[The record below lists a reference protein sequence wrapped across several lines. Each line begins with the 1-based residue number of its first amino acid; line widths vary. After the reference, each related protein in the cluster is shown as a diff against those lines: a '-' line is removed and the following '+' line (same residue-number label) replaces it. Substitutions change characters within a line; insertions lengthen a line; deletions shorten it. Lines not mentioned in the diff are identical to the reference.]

1 MAREPEL
8 SIKVKVDPQIKPTEL
23 KTSIERKVKQSGEKP
38 QIDIDPNV
46 DGIKKKVEDKLKNIK
61 ATASITPVVDTEK
74 LKTDIQQQINGIGDI
89 PKVTVG
95 VNVDDFSSELTKQ
108 LKDQLKEVNQQLS
121 YYLKNLTSN
130 TDRLGSFVNDI
141 FPTKE
146 FKATAKQ
153 VANEVSDEFVGGLSG
168 TFNINDLLNYKIS
181 DTTKKRNL
189 SQVENLV
196 NEIKDIWAGLYA
208 DNWLDDDKIN
218 INAFNDQFTQLGSKA
233 KELKSIL
240 DSVYSAFDSDKF
252 KDKLDVFN
260 AQGFDLNKKLKEFM
274 SIDDFLDEIIDKSKD
289 AFKTTDQAMDF
300 SKLING
306 LTGDNKISFNSV
318 LDNVSGE
325 LLLSL
330 GVAAVAFIATKIV
343 DYLMNLKTHSEELV
357 ATMNDSHDAA
367 EQATKDVEEIQSK
380 IDELNKSLKDAG
392 VKKIEDIVDPAERE
406 RLQAVNDMLQAQLE
420 LKKQLEKDANDKANA
435 DTSAVVNDKTED
447 SIVKTRTVNV
457 SYAEGGANAGTH
469 QVAEKVSKT
478 ESLEEHAAA
487 LNDLIDKRRELATAG
502 KEDTQEYKD
511 NEAAITSETEKVEE
525 LSSAVSENM
534 NSYETDANSF
544 AQYKDEYVAGTNA
557 MTEATKA
564 LANAQDNTGIDTTNL
579 DIFSEKIK
587 QIKNDIDNGDSQQ
600 SDWKTFNGL
609 DAFDGMSGEAIIN
622 IDKDSSHQTETE
634 TAALEKLHKTAD
646 ENKISFE
653 SLIGVFES
661 FGLVQISNS
670 AAADDYADKL
680 EKTMGVI
687 DNIQSAYKACS
698 SAVEEYNQYGY
709 MSVDSLQALLQMDDQ
724 YLNALEF
731 VNGKLQ
737 VNQSAYADLLATQY
751 AEAQM
756 EAISQAISELNAI
769 AKGDAAEKAETFT
782 EATEDEKN
790 KLTAL
795 CPALKDA
802 TVGTGE
808 LAAALAAAQGAANGE
823 DADAVQ
829 AKIDG
834 VMNALNTRLTLIGNN
849 MSAAMNGAA
858 GLRNQLDGFSNSSK
872 KAADSSN
879 KAADSSKTLLD
890 AWSTLSSAM
899 EEYNKWGSISLNT
912 MKSLMGLDSKYTS
925 CLKKQGNE
933 LVVDA
938 TACRDLIQAELK
950 QAAATNDGTSKIGQY
965 NQVLE
970 YLDTHAKNGTIS
982 LNQLKDA
989 IEGVNTALDEATGK
1003 TDEFQSGME
1012 ILHDLSKIDNA
1023 NGEQIADYDTLKKVT
1038 ELVTKHPEL
1047 DGIFLDE
1054 NGNLNVDDD
1063 KIKKAAEILVG
1074 KIINAANDSGQ
1085 TGLAKLWSNRL
1096 EQLNKG
1102 GISMTDFWNGFGTD
1116 IEDANT
1122 KIDKF
1127 QSTFSAFRSALE
1139 EIQETGSLKNQD
1151 TLQELGQIDQSFLDQ
1166 FIQDDGTYKI
1176 NATGLRDMYVKQLEP
1191 LMKEF
1196 DGTVYGDYLKKM
1208 YDAVRAPTEEEYDV
1222 LVKAT
1227 LEYKVVKEK
1236 YDRAV
1241 GRIDS
1246 SDASDE
1252 DKEAAKKAAL
1262 DELTAVYNQK
1272 YQDVQET
1279 DAQVMAKLIAHWEDA
1294 KNAVESFKSALSD
1307 AKDILSS
1314 FLSLLS
1320 SANDKSNNDLKIW
1333 GDAMGKVIDKRIEAL
1348 NKQKE
1353 ALEENNEAT
1362 ERAIELSKAQDAL
1375 ARAQQQRT
1383 TRVYTEN
1390 GYEWQANAED
1400 VRTAREDLADKQ
1412 REWNNKDAEK
1422 AIDDQIK
1429 KYNEFKDK
1437 LSEVMDDIGKSWKDY
1452 QKELEYTAQI
1462 QKMSLS
1468 QMEGS
1473 LDGYHNKII
1482 ASLNTGSAIT
1492 GIQNLITNLESLINT
1507 LTKLNN
1513 LYSMFKTGEY
1523 KDLGTKG
1530 LWNTIKGFLN
1540 NGGEKAASSGTSYVN
1555 AAKQAVNAVKT
1566 TLVDTATE
1574 TGTALKNI
1582 LTTAN
1587 NNITKQVVSSGNG
1600 IINAFTNIWNTIK
1613 GGAQSLFGGSG
1624 EGGGIVSTVV
1634 NGFKAVGNAVS
1645 KSKIGSTILGGIGKV
1660 GTTLLSGGGKL
1671 LAGAGKLIGTAGSA
1685 LAAAGPAAIPILAA
1699 GGLGIYGGTK
1709 AMKNQKKIWSN
1720 KEDGFGK
1727 KAIKSVAS
1735 FFWDIS
1741 PIGGIVNLCKD
1752 IFGKSKETAENTKDT
1767 ANSSSETAEN
1777 TQKSATNLTIN
1788 ATQIVSKEENK
1799 ATDET
1804 DKKNDATAN
1813 EDKTVKTAATTL
1825 TGAGLGAAAGM
1836 AVGGPVGALIGTLL
1850 GGFAGFF
1857 LGGHAN
1863 GLKSSKTN
1871 HFANVDERGSELI
1884 VRKPAS
1890 GRYTYLETGDGVVPA
1905 DITSRL
1911 FEMGGNPDKWFSDQL
1926 AKHSSASMVQ
1936 SRDAGGISLSIG
1948 DVNVNNPVGDSD
1960 ALARELVNRLPNK
1973 VVQELNRR

>member
-1 MAREPEL
+1 MTINK
-8 SIKVKVDPQIKPTEL
+8 SI
-23 KTSIERKVKQSGEKP
+23 G
-38 QIDIDPNV
+38 
-46 DGIKKKVEDKLKNIK
+46 
-61 ATASITPVVDTEK
+61 
-74 LKTDIQQQINGIGDI
+74 
-89 PKVTVG
+89 
-95 VNVDDFSSELTKQ
+95 ELTTLDGSLDKTLKASEQ
-108 LKDQLKEVNQQLS
+108 LKDLPQILQKYMLLGNYQIGNAKKFDSHSIFNDIGSIDGFIAQFVNLDEAQQKAFLSLSSFDEGLEDYIENTKNAVQTGEKFNSQLFEQIASQKDGITNGVLNEFMKAGGLKDAKGVLALPNTQDAIALMEDYANHCSDASKTQQLFNAGILEQENGVYKLSQAFLKEISVKQAS
-121 YYLKNLTSN
+121 TVATVALTAAQ
-130 TDRLGSFVNDI
+130 
-141 FPTKE
+141 
-146 FKATAKQ
+146 KAWNVVAQYGKQ
-153 VANEVSDEFVGGLSG
+153 
-168 TFNINDLLNYKIS
+168 
-181 DTTKKRNL
+181 
-189 SQVENLV
+189 
-196 NEIKDIWAGLYA
+196 
-208 DNWLDDDKIN
+208 
-218 INAFNDQFTQLGSKA
+218 
-233 KELKSIL
+233 
-240 DSVYSAFDSDKF
+240 
-252 KDKLDVFN
+252 
-260 AQGFDLNKKLKEFM
+260 
-274 SIDDFLDEIIDKSKD
+274 
-289 AFKTTDQAMDF
+289 
-300 SKLING
+300 
-306 LTGDNKISFNSV
+306 
-318 LDNVSGE
+318 

-343 DYLMNLKTHSEELV
+343 DYLMNLKKHSEELV

-380 IDELNKSLKDAG
+380 IDELNDSLEAAG

-447 SIVKTRTVNV
+447 SIVKSRTVNV

-478 ESLEEHAAA
+478 ESLHEYAAA
-487 LNDLIDKRRELATAG
+487 LEDTTQKRRDLQVELDQIEASSG
-502 KEDTQEYKD
+502 KDSEEYANKKKELD
-511 NEAAITSETEKVEE
+511 ALNETFESQKTKVEE
-525 LSSAVSENM
+525 LSTAVSEQMGN
-534 NSYETDANSF
+534 YKTDADSF

-609 DAFDGMSGEAIIN
+609 DAFSGMSGEAIIN

-724 YLNALEF
+724 YLNTLEL

-769 AKGDAAEKAETFT
+769 ARGDAAEKAETFT

-802 TVGTGE
+802 TVGTGK

-950 QAAATNDGTSKIGQY
+950 QAAATDDGTGKVTQY

-1063 KIKKAAEILVG
+1063 KIKKAAEVLIG
-1074 KIINAANDSGQ
+1074 KVIKAANDSGQ

-1102 GISMTDFWNGFGTD
+1102 DISMTDFWNGFGTD

-1139 EIQETGSLKNQD
+1139 EIQETGSLKSQD

-1227 LEYKVVKEK
+1227 LEYKVAKEK

-1307 AKDILSS
+1307 AKDVLSS
-1314 FLSLLS
+1314 LLSLLS

-1333 GDAMGKVIDKRIEAL
+1333 GDAMNKVIDKRIEAL

-1473 LDGYHNKII
+1473 LGSYHDKII

-1513 LYSMFKTGEY
+1513 LYSMLKTGEY
-1523 KDLGTKG
+1523 KDLGIKG
-1530 LWNTIKGFLN
+1530 LWDTIKGFFGKGKSEN
-1540 NGGEKAASSGTSYVN
+1540 VN
-1555 AAKQAVNAVKT
+1555 KSFKDTFDAAKKAFNAGKKQLT
-1566 TLVDTATE
+1566 DTAT
-1574 TGTALKNI
+1574 TGTNDVINAMINQIK
-1582 LTTAN
+1582 T
-1587 NNITKQVVSSGNG
+1587 SGNG
-1600 IINAFTNIWNTIK
+1600 LVETFGGIWEKIK
-1613 GGAQSLFGGSG
+1613 AGAQSLFNGSG

-1634 NGFKAVGNAVS
+1634 NGFKAIGNAVS

-1660 GTTLLSGGGKL
+1660 GTTLVRGGSKL
-1671 LAGAGKLIGTAGSA
+1671 LAGASGLIEGAGTA
-1685 LAAAGPAAIPILAA
+1685 LAAAGPYAIPIAGAA
-1699 GGLGIYGGTK
+1699 ALGIYGGTK

-1836 AVGGPVGALIGTLL
+1836 AIGGPVGALIGTLL

>member
-1 MAREPEL
+1 MVEVNKSLDGTLAKAISASEKLKGLPKFLQSYMLAGDFKIGKSKKIDMSNTMPGFHDVESYAAQLAGLDKTRQEAVFKMTDFGDNEK
-8 SIKVKVDPQIKPTEL
+8 IKNKVQAYLQLAASGEKVSGALVDAEL
-23 KTSIERKVKQSGEKP
+23 KTHGFNDALRE
-38 QIDIDPNV
+38 QILTET
-46 DGIKKKVEDKLKNIK
+46 GLM
-61 ATASITPVVDTEK
+61 DTENNYLMVSAKVANANGEDIETVLAKRLAYKDCEIAVQGTELTEKK
-74 LKTDIQQQINGIGDI
+74 LARTILTTVFSQQAQTATTWVQKFALDALTITLSIAKQAAISFGIGL
-89 PKVTVG
+89 
-95 VNVDDFSSELTKQ
+95 LT
-108 LKDQLKEVNQQLS
+108 
-121 YYLKNLTSN
+121 
-130 TDRLGSFVNDI
+130 
-141 FPTKE
+141 
-146 FKATAKQ
+146 
-153 VANEVSDEFVGGLSG
+153 
-168 TFNINDLLNYKIS
+168 
-181 DTTKKRNL
+181 
-189 SQVENLV
+189 
-196 NEIKDIWAGLYA
+196 WAA
-208 DNWLDDDKIN
+208 
-218 INAFNDQFTQLGSKA
+218 SKA
-233 KELKSIL
+233 
-240 DSVYSAFDSDKF
+240 
-252 KDKLDVFN
+252 
-260 AQGFDLNKKLKEFM
+260 
-274 SIDDFLDEIIDKSKD
+274 
-289 AFKTTDQAMDF
+289 
-300 SKLING
+300 
-306 LTGDNKISFNSV
+306 
-318 LDNVSGE
+318 
-325 LLLSL
+325 
-330 GVAAVAFIATKIV
+330 V
-343 DYLMNLKTHSEELV
+343 DYLKNLKTHSEALV
-357 ATMNDSHDAA
+357 AAMNDSHDAA
-367 EQATKDVEEIQSK
+367 QQATKDVEEIQSK

-392 VKKIEDIVDPAERE
+392 VDKIEDIVDPAERE
-406 RLQAVNDMLQAQLE
+406 RLQAINDMLQAQLE

-435 DTSAVVNDKTED
+435 DTSAVVNDKTEK
-447 SIVKTRTVNV
+447 SIVKKKTVYLDVNGEPTDDSAKAV
-457 SYAEGGANAGTH
+457 TTFDNIGEDIT
-469 QVAEKVSKT
+469 KT
-478 ESLEEHAAA
+478 ESLEEHTAA
-487 LNDLIDKRRELATAG
+487 LNELIDKRRELATAG

-511 NEAAITSETEKVEE
+511 NEAAITSETEKVKT
-525 LSSAVSENM
+525 LSTAVSEQM
-534 NSYETDANSF
+534 DGYETDAEGFSK
-544 AQYKDEYVAGTNA
+544 YKDEYVAGTNA
-557 MTEATKA
+557 MTAATKA

-579 DIFSEKIK
+579 DIFSEKVK

-609 DAFDGMSGEAIIN
+609 DTFSGMSGEAIIN

-687 DNIQSAYKACS
+687 DSIQSAYKACS

-724 YLNALEF
+724 YLNTLEL

-950 QAAATNDGTSKIGQY
+950 QAAATDDGTGKVTQY

-1063 KIKKAAEILVG
+1063 KIKKAAEVLIG
-1074 KIINAANDSGQ
+1074 KVIKAANDSGQ

-1102 GISMTDFWNGFGTD
+1102 DISMTDFWNGFGTD

-1139 EIQETGSLKNQD
+1139 EIQETGSLKSQD

-1227 LEYKVVKEK
+1227 LEYKVAKEK

-1307 AKDILSS
+1307 AKDVLSS
-1314 FLSLLS
+1314 LLSLLS

-1333 GDAMGKVIDKRIEAL
+1333 GDAMNKVIDKRIEAL

-1473 LDGYHNKII
+1473 LGSYHDKII

-1507 LTKLNN
+1507 LTKVNN
-1513 LYSMFKTGEY
+1513 LYSMLKTGKY

-1530 LWNTIKGFLN
+1530 LWNTIKGFFN
-1540 NGGEKAASSGTSYVN
+1540 KGKSENVNKSFKDTFN
-1555 AAKQAVNAVKT
+1555 AAKKAFNAGKKQLT
-1566 TLVDTATE
+1566 DTAT
-1574 TGTALKNI
+1574 TGATDVINAMINQIK
-1582 LTTAN
+1582 T
-1587 NNITKQVVSSGNG
+1587 SGNG
-1600 IINAFTNIWNTIK
+1600 LIETFGGIWDKIK
-1613 GGAQSLFGGSG
+1613 VGAQSLFRGSG
-1624 EGGGIVSTVV
+1624 SGGGIISTFV
-1634 NGFKAVGNAVS
+1634 NGFKAIGNAVS

-1685 LAAAGPAAIPILAA
+1685 LTAAGPYAIPIAA
-1699 GGLGIYGGTK
+1699 AAGLGIYG
-1709 AMKNQKKIWSN
+1709 AAKNFKHQKEIWSN

-1727 KAIKSVAS
+1727 KAIKSVAT

-1741 PIGGIVNLCKD
+1741 PIGAIVNLCKD
-1752 IFGKSKETAENTKDT
+1752 ISGKSKKTAENTKDT
-1767 ANSSSETAEN
+1767 ADSSSETAEN
-1777 TQKSATNLTIN
+1777 TKHSATNLTIN

-1836 AVGGPVGALIGTLL
+1836 AIGGPAGALIGTLL

>member
-1 MAREPEL
+1 MGSLTSLDGTFEKTLTSATDISGLPAIIQKYMAAGVSGNKLTFTKLFDEN
-8 SIKVKVDPQIKPTEL
+8 
-23 KTSIERKVKQSGEKP
+23 SIE
-38 QIDIDPNV
+38 
-46 DGIKKKVEDKLKNIK
+46 
-61 ATASITPVVDTEK
+61 
-74 LKTDIQQQINGIGDI
+74 KT
-89 PKVTVG
+89 
-95 VNVDDFSSELTKQ
+95 
-108 LKDQLKEVNQQLS
+108 
-121 YYLKNLTSN
+121 
-130 TDRLGSFVNDI
+130 
-141 FPTKE
+141 
-146 FKATAKQ
+146 
-153 VANEVSDEFVGGLSG
+153 GGL
-168 TFNINDLLNYKIS
+168 
-181 DTTKKRNL
+181 
-189 SQVENLV
+189 ENV
-196 NEIKDIWAGLYA
+196 VA
-208 DNWLDDDKIN
+208 
-218 INAFNDQFTQLGSKA
+218 QL
-233 KELKSIL
+233 SIL
-240 DSVYSAFDSDKF
+240 DEKQQQAFINLSDFNGELKKTIQNLLLATKQGEKF
-252 KDKLDVFN
+252 NSKLFEQEASKNDKLSKGVLNEVMQTTGMKDADGNYLLTNTKDVCNLLEQYANDANNAQKAQELFN
-260 AQGFDLNKKLKEFM
+260 AGLLEQSDNGYKVSASLL
-274 SIDDFLDEIIDKSKD
+274 
-289 AFKTTDQAMDF
+289 
-300 SKLING
+300 KLIG
-306 LTGDNKISFNSV
+306 AKKSDIVTTGIATAGQIAWNYAMQIGKQ
-318 LDNVSGE
+318 
-325 LLLSL
+325 LLLSF
-330 GVAAVAFIATKIV
+330 GVAAVTFIATKLV
-343 DYLMNLKTHSEELV
+343 DYIMNLKTRSEELV
-357 ATMNDSHDAA
+357 DAMNNSHDAA
-367 EQATKDVEEIQSK
+367 QQATKDVEEIQSK

-392 VKKIEDIVDPAERE
+392 VDKIEDIVDPAERE
-406 RLQAVNDMLQAQLE
+406 RLQAINDMLQAQLE
-420 LKKQLEKDANDKANA
+420 LKKQLEKDAADKANA

-457 SYAEGGANAGTH
+457 SYAEGGANSGTH

-478 ESLEEHAAA
+478 ESLEEHTAA
-487 LNDLIDKRRELATAG
+487 LNELVDKRRELATAG

-511 NEAAITSETEKVEE
+511 NEAAITSETEKIKT
-525 LSSAVSENM
+525 LSAAVSENM
-534 NSYETDANSF
+534 NGYETDADSF

-557 MTEATKA
+557 MTAATKA
-564 LANAQDNTGIDTTNL
+564 LANAQDDTGVDTTNV
-579 DIFSEKIK
+579 DIFAEKVGAVK
-587 QIKNDIDNGDSQQ
+587 ASMSRRGTKDSKGNAYVGAVNEF
-600 SDWKTFNGL
+600 S
-609 DAFDGMSGEAIIN
+609 GMTGEAVLN
-622 IDKDSSHQTETE
+622 IDADTEHQTEAESNALKILHE
-634 TAALEKLHKTAD
+634 TADNAH
-646 ENKISFE
+646 ISFE
-653 SLIGVFES
+653 ALIGVFEQ
-661 FGLVQISNS
+661 FGFLQVSNAE
-670 AAADDYADKL
+670 AANNYASQL
-680 EKTMGVI
+680 EETMSVI

-724 YLNALEF
+724 YLNALEL

-756 EAISQAISELNAI
+756 EAISQTISELNAI

-823 DADAVQ
+823 DADAIQ

-834 VMNALNTRLTLIGNN
+834 VMNALNTRLSLISTN
-849 MSAAMNGAA
+849 MTAAMNSAN
-858 GLRNQLDGFSNSSK
+858 GLKNQLNGFGSSAK
-872 KAADSSN
+872 NA
-879 KAADSSKTLLD
+879 SKSTGSFLD

-899 EEYNKWGSISLNT
+899 EEYNKWGGISLNT

-950 QAAATNDGTSKIGQY
+950 QAAATDDGTGKVAQY

-970 YLDTHAKNGTIS
+970 YLNTHAKNGTIS

-1003 TDEFQSGME
+1003 TDEFQSGMQ

-1023 NGEQIADYDTLKKVT
+1023 NGEQIADYDTLKNVT
-1038 ELVTKHPEL
+1038 ELVSKHPEL

-1063 KIKKAAEILVG
+1063 KIQKAAKILIG
-1074 KIINAANDSGQ
+1074 KVVKAANDSGQ

-1096 EQLNKG
+1096 DQLNKG
-1102 GISMTDFWNGFGTD
+1102 DISMTDFWNGFGTD

-1122 KIDKF
+1122 KLDKF
-1127 QSTFSAFRSALE
+1127 QSTFSTFRSAIE
-1139 EIQETGSLKNQD
+1139 EIQQTGSLKSQD

-1166 FIQDDGTYKI
+1166 FVQDDGTYKI

-1196 DGTVYGDYLKKM
+1196 DGTVYGDYLQKM

-1227 LEYKVVKEK
+1227 LEYKVAKEK

-1246 SDASDE
+1246 SDASDDE
-1252 DKEAAKKAAL
+1252 KEAAKKAAL

-1279 DAQVMAKLIAHWEDA
+1279 DAHVMAKLITHWEDA

-1307 AKDILSS
+1307 VKDLLSS

-1320 SANDKSNNDLKIW
+1320 TWNDNNSNDLKIW
-1333 GDAMGKVIDKRIEAL
+1333 GDTMNKVIDKRIEAL

-1390 GYEWQANAED
+1390 GYEWQANVED

-1412 REWNNKDAEK
+1412 REWNKKDAEK

-1473 LDGYHNKII
+1473 LDSYHNKII
-1482 ASLNTGSAIT
+1482 ASLNTGSTIT

-1507 LTKLNN
+1507 LTKVNN
-1513 LYSMFKTGEY
+1513 LYSMLKYGEY
-1523 KDLGTKG
+1523 KDQGLSG
-1530 LWNTIKGFLN
+1530 LWNTVKGFFSK
-1540 NGGEKAASSGTSYVN
+1540 GGTE
-1555 AAKQAVNAVKT
+1555 
-1566 TLVDTATE
+1566 ATNE
-1574 TGTALKNI
+1574 SANVVENFFNVLKNKAQ
-1582 LTTAN
+1582 T
-1587 NNITKQVVSSGNG
+1587 SGNG
-1600 IINAFTNIWNTIK
+1600 LVETFKGIWDSIK
-1613 GGAQSLFGGSG
+1613 LGAQNLFHGSG
-1624 EGGGIVSTVV
+1624 DGGGLISTFV
-1634 NGFKAVGNAVS
+1634 NGFKAIGGAV
-1645 KSKIGSTILGGIGKV
+1645 KNSKIGSAIINGGSKVLDTLGKAGSALV
-1660 GTTLLSGGGKL
+1660 GGGGKL
-1671 LAGAGKLIGTAGSA
+1671 LAGAGKLIGTAGKA
-1685 LAAAGPAAIPILAA
+1685 LVAAGPYAIPIAA
-1699 GGLGIYGGTK
+1699 AAGLGIYGGVK
-1709 AMKNQKKIWSN
+1709 SVKHQKEIWSN

-1727 KAIKSVAS
+1727 KAIKSVAT
-1735 FFWDIS
+1735 FFWDMS
-1741 PIGGIVNLCKD
+1741 PVGMIVNLCKD
-1752 IFGKSKETAENTKDT
+1752 ISGKSKKTAENTKDT
-1767 ANSSSETAEN
+1767 AKNTSETAEN
-1777 TQKSATNLTIN
+1777 TKNQQSVTNLTIN

-1799 ATDET
+1799 VSDAT
-1804 DKKNDATAN
+1804 DKKDDATGNEDQTTAD
-1813 EDKTVKTAATTL
+1813 EDKTFKTAATTL

-1836 AVGGPVGALIGTLL
+1836 AIGGPAGAFIGGLL
-1850 GGFAGFF
+1850 GGLAGFF
-1857 LGGHAN
+1857 LGRHAN

-1884 VRKPAS
+1884 VRQPAS

-1926 AKHSSASMVQ
+1926 AKHGSASMVQ
-1936 SRDAGGISLSIG
+1936 SRDSGGISLSIG
-1948 DVNVNNPVGDSD
+1948 DVNVNNPIGDSD

>member
-1 MAREPEL
+1 MVEVNKSLDGTLAKAISASEKLKGLPKFLQSYMLAGDFKIGRSKKIDMSNTMPGFHDVESYAAQLAGLDKTRQEAVFKMTDFGDNEK
-8 SIKVKVDPQIKPTEL
+8 IKNKVQAYLQLAASGEKVSGALVDAEL
-23 KTSIERKVKQSGEKP
+23 KTHGFNDALRE
-38 QIDIDPNV
+38 QILTET
-46 DGIKKKVEDKLKNIK
+46 GLM
-61 ATASITPVVDTEK
+61 DTEGNYLMVSAK
-74 LKTDIQQQINGIGDI
+74 VANANGEDIKTVLAKRLAYKDCEIAVQG
-89 PKVTVG
+89 T
-95 VNVDDFSSELTKQ
+95 ELTEKKLAQ
-108 LKDQLKEVNQQLS
+108 TILTAVFSQQAQTATTWAQKIALDA
-121 YYLKNLTSN
+121 LTFTIS
-130 TDRLGSFVNDI
+130 I
-141 FPTKE
+141 
-146 FKATAKQ
+146 AKQ
-153 VANEVSDEFVGGLSG
+153 AA
-168 TFNINDLLNYKIS
+168 IS
-181 DTTKKRNL
+181 FGIA
-189 SQVENLV
+189 LV
-196 NEIKDIWAGLYA
+196 TWAA
-208 DNWLDDDKIN
+208 
-218 INAFNDQFTQLGSKA
+218 SKA
-233 KELKSIL
+233 
-240 DSVYSAFDSDKF
+240 
-252 KDKLDVFN
+252 
-260 AQGFDLNKKLKEFM
+260 
-274 SIDDFLDEIIDKSKD
+274 IDYVK
-289 AFKTTDQAMDF
+289 
-300 SKLING
+300 
-306 LTGDNKISFNSV
+306 
-318 LDNVSGE
+318 
-325 LLLSL
+325 
-330 GVAAVAFIATKIV
+330 
-343 DYLMNLKTHSEELV
+343 NLKTHSEELV
-357 ATMNDSHDAA
+357 ETMNDSHDAA

-380 IDELNKSLKDAG
+380 IDELNDSIKAAG

-406 RLQAVNDMLQAQLE
+406 RLQAINDTLQAQLE
-420 LKKQLEKDANDKANA
+420 LKKQLEKDAADKANA
-435 DTSAVVNDKTED
+435 DTSAVVNDKTEF
-447 SIVKTRTVNV
+447 SINKKKTTYLDANGEVTTDPK
-457 SYAEGGANAGTH
+457 YAVTTIDGF
-469 QVAEKVSKT
+469 EKVSKT
-478 ESLEEHAAA
+478 ESLHEYAAA
-487 LNDLIDKRRELATAG
+487 LEDTTQKRRDLQVELDQIEASSG
-502 KEDTQEYKD
+502 KDSKEYANKKKELD
-511 NEAAITSETEKVEE
+511 ALNETFESQKTKVEE
-525 LSSAVSENM
+525 LSTAVSEQMGN
-534 NSYETDANSF
+534 YKTDADSF

-670 AAADDYADKL
+670 ATADDYADKL

-724 YLNALEF
+724 YLNTLEL

-790 KLTAL
+790 KLIAL

-808 LAAALAAAQGAANGE
+808 LAAALAAAQGAADGE
-823 DADAVQ
+823 DADAIQ
-829 AKIDG
+829 AKING
-834 VMNALNTRLTLIGNN
+834 VMNALNTRLKLIGNN

-950 QAAATNDGTSKIGQY
+950 HAAATNDGTGKIGQY

-1023 NGEQIADYDTLKKVT
+1023 NGEQIADYNALKKVT

-1063 KIKKAAEILVG
+1063 KIKKAAEVLVG

-1102 GISMTDFWNGFGTD
+1102 DISMTDFWNGFGTD

-1139 EIQETGSLKNQD
+1139 EIQETGSLKSQD

-1227 LEYKVVKEK
+1227 LEYKVAKEK

-1262 DELTAVYNQK
+1262 DELTTVYNQK

-1320 SANDKSNNDLKIW
+1320 NLNDKSNNDLKIW

-1473 LDGYHNKII
+1473 LDGYHDKII

-1645 KSKIGSTILGGIGKV
+1645 KSKIGSTLIK
-1660 GTTLLSGGGKL
+1660 
-1671 LAGAGKLIGTAGSA
+1671 GAGKLVTGAGGLIKGAVSAIGTAGASA
-1685 LAAAGPAAIPILAA
+1685 IPVVGGLAAAA
-1699 GGLGIYGGTK
+1699 GLGIYSGVKGIK
-1709 AMKNQKKIWSN
+1709 HQKEIWSN

-1836 AVGGPVGALIGTLL
+1836 AIGGPVGALIGTLL

>member
-1 MAREPEL
+1 MTINK
-8 SIKVKVDPQIKPTEL
+8 SI
-23 KTSIERKVKQSGEKP
+23 G
-38 QIDIDPNV
+38 
-46 DGIKKKVEDKLKNIK
+46 
-61 ATASITPVVDTEK
+61 
-74 LKTDIQQQINGIGDI
+74 
-89 PKVTVG
+89 
-95 VNVDDFSSELTKQ
+95 ELTTLDGSLDKTLKASEQ
-108 LKDQLKEVNQQLS
+108 LKDLPQILQKYMLLGNYQIGNAKKFDSHSIFNDIGSIDGFIAQFVNLDEAQQKAFLSLSSFDEGLEDYIENTKNAVQTGEKFNSQLFEQIASQKDGITNGVLNEFMKAGGLKDAKGVLALPNTQDAIALMEDYANHCSDASKTQQLFNAGILEQENGVYKLSQAFLKEISVKQMS
-121 YYLKNLTSN
+121 TVATVALTAAQ
-130 TDRLGSFVNDI
+130 
-141 FPTKE
+141 
-146 FKATAKQ
+146 KAWNVVAQYGKQ
-153 VANEVSDEFVGGLSG
+153 
-168 TFNINDLLNYKIS
+168 
-181 DTTKKRNL
+181 
-189 SQVENLV
+189 
-196 NEIKDIWAGLYA
+196 
-208 DNWLDDDKIN
+208 
-218 INAFNDQFTQLGSKA
+218 
-233 KELKSIL
+233 
-240 DSVYSAFDSDKF
+240 
-252 KDKLDVFN
+252 
-260 AQGFDLNKKLKEFM
+260 
-274 SIDDFLDEIIDKSKD
+274 
-289 AFKTTDQAMDF
+289 
-300 SKLING
+300 
-306 LTGDNKISFNSV
+306 
-318 LDNVSGE
+318 

-406 RLQAVNDMLQAQLE
+406 RLQAINDMLQAQLE

-447 SIVKTRTVNV
+447 SIVKSRTVNV
-457 SYAEGGANAGTH
+457 SYAEGSANAGTH

-478 ESLEEHAAA
+478 ESLHEYAAA
-487 LNDLIDKRRELATAG
+487 LEDTTQKRRDLQVELDQIEASSG
-502 KEDTQEYKD
+502 KDSEEYANKKKELD
-511 NEAAITSETEKVEE
+511 ALNETFESQKTKVEE
-525 LSSAVSENM
+525 LSTAVSEQMGN
-534 NSYETDANSF
+534 YKTDADSF

-557 MTEATKA
+557 MTAATKA

-609 DAFDGMSGEAIIN
+609 DAFSGMSGEAIIN

-724 YLNALEF
+724 YLNTLEL

-890 AWSTLSSAM
+890 AWSTLTSAM

-938 TACRDLIQAELK
+938 TA
-950 QAAATNDGTSKIGQY
+950 
-965 NQVLE
+965 
-970 YLDTHAKNGTIS
+970 
-982 LNQLKDA
+982 
-989 IEGVNTALDEATGK
+989 
-1003 TDEFQSGME
+1003 
-1012 ILHDLSKIDNA
+1012 
-1023 NGEQIADYDTLKKVT
+1023 
-1038 ELVTKHPEL
+1038 
-1047 DGIFLDE
+1047 
-1054 NGNLNVDDD
+1054 
-1063 KIKKAAEILVG
+1063 
-1074 KIINAANDSGQ
+1074 
-1085 TGLAKLWSNRL
+1085 
-1096 EQLNKG
+1096 
-1102 GISMTDFWNGFGTD
+1102 
-1116 IEDANT
+1116 
-1122 KIDKF
+1122 
-1127 QSTFSAFRSALE
+1127 
-1139 EIQETGSLKNQD
+1139 
-1151 TLQELGQIDQSFLDQ
+1151 
-1166 FIQDDGTYKI
+1166 
-1176 NATGLRDMYVKQLEP
+1176 
-1191 LMKEF
+1191 
-1196 DGTVYGDYLKKM
+1196 
-1208 YDAVRAPTEEEYDV
+1208 
-1222 LVKAT
+1222 
-1227 LEYKVVKEK
+1227 
-1236 YDRAV
+1236 
-1241 GRIDS
+1241 
-1246 SDASDE
+1246 
-1252 DKEAAKKAAL
+1252 
-1262 DELTAVYNQK
+1262 
-1272 YQDVQET
+1272 
-1279 DAQVMAKLIAHWEDA
+1279 
-1294 KNAVESFKSALSD
+1294 
-1307 AKDILSS
+1307 
-1314 FLSLLS
+1314 
-1320 SANDKSNNDLKIW
+1320 
-1333 GDAMGKVIDKRIEAL
+1333 
-1348 NKQKE
+1348 
-1353 ALEENNEAT
+1353 
-1362 ERAIELSKAQDAL
+1362 
-1375 ARAQQQRT
+1375 
-1383 TRVYTEN
+1383 
-1390 GYEWQANAED
+1390 
-1400 VRTAREDLADKQ
+1400 
-1412 REWNNKDAEK
+1412 WNNKDAEK

>member
-1 MAREPEL
+1 MVEVNKSLDGTLAKAISASEKLKDLPKFMQNYMLAGDFKIGGSKKIDMSNTMAGFHDVENYAAQLAGLDKTRQEAVFKMTDFGDNEKIR
-8 SIKVKVDPQIKPTEL
+8 SKVQAYL
-23 KTSIERKVKQSGEKP
+23 QLAASGEKVSGAL
-38 QIDIDPNV
+38 V
-46 DGIKKKVEDKLKNIK
+46 D
-61 ATASITPVVDTEK
+61 A
-74 LKTDIQQQINGIGDI
+74 
-89 PKVTVG
+89 
-95 VNVDDFSSELTKQ
+95 
-108 LKDQLKEVNQQLS
+108 
-121 YYLKNLTSN
+121 
-130 TDRLGSFVNDI
+130 
-141 FPTKE
+141 
-146 FKATAKQ
+146 
-153 VANEVSDEFVGGLSG
+153 
-168 TFNINDLLNYKIS
+168 
-181 DTTKKRNL
+181 
-189 SQVENLV
+189 
-196 NEIKDIWAGLYA
+196 
-208 DNWLDDDKIN
+208 
-218 INAFNDQFTQLGSKA
+218 
-233 KELKSIL
+233 ELKSRGFTDALREQIL
-240 DSVYSAFDSDKF
+240 TETGLMDTEGNYLMVSAKVANANEEDIETVLAKRLAY
-252 KDKLDVFN
+252 KDCEIAV
-260 AQGFDLNKKLKEFM
+260 QGTELTEKKLAQTILTAVFGQQAQTATTWAQKFA
-274 SIDDFLDEIIDKSKD
+274 LDALTITISLAK
-289 AFKTTDQAMDF
+289 QAA
-300 SKLING
+300 
-306 LTGDNKISFNSV
+306 ISFGIALV
-318 LDNVSGE
+318 TW
-325 LLLSL
+325 
-330 GVAAVAFIATKIV
+330 AASKAI
-343 DYLMNLKTHSEELV
+343 DYVKNLKTHSEELV
-357 ATMNDSHDAA
+357 DTMNDSHDAA
-367 EQATKDVEEIQSK
+367 QQATKDVEEIQSK

-392 VKKIEDIVDPAERE
+392 VGKIEDIVDPTERE
-406 RLQAVNDMLQAQLE
+406 RLQAINDMLQAQLE

-435 DTSAVVNDKTED
+435 DTSAVVNDKTEK
-447 SIVKTRTVNV
+447 SIVKKKTVYLDVNGEPTDNPTEAVTTFDNV
-457 SYAEGGANAGTH
+457 GEDIT
-469 QVAEKVSKT
+469 KT
-478 ESLEEHAAA
+478 ESLEEHTAA
-487 LNDLIDKRRELATAG
+487 LNELIDKRRELATAG

-511 NEAAITSETEKVEE
+511 NEAAITSETEKVKT
-525 LSSAVSENM
+525 LSTAVSENM
-534 NSYETDANSF
+534 NSYETDADSI

-557 MTEATKA
+557 MTAATKA
-564 LANAQDNTGIDTTNL
+564 LANAQDSTGIDTTNL
-579 DIFSEKIK
+579 DIFSEKVK

-609 DAFDGMSGEAIIN
+609 DTFSGMSGEAIIN

-670 AAADDYADKL
+670 ATADDYADKL

-724 YLNALEF
+724 YLNTLEL

-737 VNQSAYADLLATQY
+737 VNQNAYADLLATQY

-769 AKGDAAEKAETFT
+769 AKGDAAEKAEIFT

-790 KLTAL
+790 KLIAL

-808 LAAALAAAQGAANGE
+808 LAAALAAAQGAADGE
-823 DADAVQ
+823 DADAIQ
-829 AKIDG
+829 AKING
-834 VMNALNTRLTLIGNN
+834 VMNALNTRLKLIGNN

-879 KAADSSKTLLD
+879 KVADSSKSLLD

-950 QAAATNDGTSKIGQY
+950 QAAATNDGTGKIGQY

-1023 NGEQIADYDTLKKVT
+1023 NGEQIADYNTLKKVT

-1063 KIKKAAEILVG
+1063 KIKKAAEVLVG

-1096 EQLNKG
+1096 EQLNKDD
-1102 GISMTDFWNGFGTD
+1102 ISMTDFWNGFGTD

-1139 EIQETGSLKNQD
+1139 EIQETGSLKSQD

-1227 LEYKVVKEK
+1227 LEYKVAKEK

-1294 KNAVESFKSALSD
+1294 KNAVKSFKSALSD
-1307 AKDILSS
+1307 AKDVLSS
-1314 FLSLLS
+1314 LLSLLS

-1400 VRTAREDLADKQ
+1400 VRAAREDLADKQ

-1462 QKMSLS
+1462 QKMTLS

-1473 LDGYHNKII
+1473 LDGYHKKII

-1492 GIQNLITNLESLINT
+1492 GIQNLIANLESLINT
-1507 LTKLNN
+1507 LTKVNN
-1513 LYSMFKTGEY
+1513 LYSAIKTGEY

-1530 LWNTIKGFLN
+1530 LWNTIKGFFGKGKSEN
-1540 NGGEKAASSGTSYVN
+1540 VN
-1555 AAKQAVNAVKT
+1555 KSFKDIFDAAKKAFNAGKKQLT
-1566 TLVDTATE
+1566 DTAT
-1574 TGTALKNI
+1574 TG
-1582 LTTAN
+1582 AN
-1587 NNITKQVVSSGNG
+1587 DVINAMINQIKTSGNG
-1600 IINAFTNIWNTIK
+1600 LIETFSGIWEKIK
-1613 GGAQSLFGGSG
+1613 TGAQSLFNGSG

-1634 NGFKAVGNAVS
+1634 NGFKVVGNAVS
-1645 KSKIGSTILGGIGKV
+1645 KSKIGSTLIK
-1660 GTTLLSGGGKL
+1660 
-1671 LAGAGKLIGTAGSA
+1671 GAGKLVAGAGGLIKGAVSAIGAAGASA
-1685 LAAAGPAAIPILAA
+1685 IPVVGGLAAAA
-1699 GGLGIYGGTK
+1699 GLGIYGATK
-1709 AMKNQKKIWSN
+1709 NFKHQKEIWSN

-1735 FFWDIS
+1735 FIWDTS
-1741 PIGGIVNLCKD
+1741 PIGSIVNLCKD

-1777 TQKSATNLTIN
+1777 TKKATGITNLTIN
-1788 ATQIVSKEENK
+1788 ATQGTIGEENK
-1799 ATDET
+1799 PEGKQQSAWDKFWGSKFWFWNWGKKASG
-1804 DKKNDATAN
+1804 DKKIKHSGNY
-1813 EDKTVKTAATTL
+1813 
-1825 TGAGLGAAAGM
+1825 
-1836 AVGGPVGALIGTLL
+1836 
-1850 GGFAGFF
+1850 
-1857 LGGHAN
+1857 
-1863 GLKSSKTN
+1863 
-1871 HFANVDERGSELI
+1871 NVDEVGPEML
-1884 VRKPAS
+1884 VRQPAS
-1890 GRYTYLETGDGVVPA
+1890 GRYTYLETGDGVIPA

-1926 AKHSSASMVQ
+1926 AKNSSASMVQ
-1936 SRDAGGISLSIG
+1936 SRSSGGISLSIG

-1960 ALARELVNRLPNK
+1960 ALASELVNRLPNRI
-1973 VVQELNRR
+1973 VQQLNKR

>member
-1 MAREPEL
+1 MVDINKSLDGTLEKAIQASTQLKKMPSFVQDYML
-8 SIKVKVDPQIKPTEL
+8 SGDFSFGKAKKVEAKKLNIDND
-23 KTSIERKVKQSGEKP
+23 S
-38 QIDIDPNV
+38 IDIDGSDPAIQNLAAQLAGLDKSQQSAIFKMSDLSDAAQNATRSVLEQTAAQESLSGSLVESALKANGFSDAQAKEVIQNAQLV
-46 DGIKKKVEDKLKNIK
+46 DSAGNYLVVSKDIAQQNLETALSQNGVSAALQ
-61 ATASITPVVDTEK
+61 ATNQTEK
-74 LKTDIQQQINGIGDI
+74 QLAATIISTVLGQQVQTATTWAQKLALDALTITLSLAKQAAISFGIGLI
-89 PKVTVG
+89 T
-95 VNVDDFSSELTKQ
+95 
-108 LKDQLKEVNQQLS
+108 
-121 YYLKNLTSN
+121 
-130 TDRLGSFVNDI
+130 
-141 FPTKE
+141 
-146 FKATAKQ
+146 
-153 VANEVSDEFVGGLSG
+153 
-168 TFNINDLLNYKIS
+168 
-181 DTTKKRNL
+181 
-189 SQVENLV
+189 
-196 NEIKDIWAGLYA
+196 WAA
-208 DNWLDDDKIN
+208 
-218 INAFNDQFTQLGSKA
+218 SKA
-233 KELKSIL
+233 VE
-240 DSVYSAFDSDKF
+240 
-252 KDKLDVFN
+252 
-260 AQGFDLNKKLKEFM
+260 
-274 SIDDFLDEIIDKSKD
+274 
-289 AFKTTDQAMDF
+289 
-300 SKLING
+300 
-306 LTGDNKISFNSV
+306 
-318 LDNVSGE
+318 
-325 LLLSL
+325 
-330 GVAAVAFIATKIV
+330 
-343 DYLMNLKTHSEELV
+343 YLMNLKTRSEELV
-357 ATMNDSHDAA
+357 KTMNDSHDAA

-447 SIVKTRTVNV
+447 SIVKSRTVNV

-478 ESLEEHAAA
+478 ESLEEHTAA
-487 LNDLIDKRRELATAG
+487 LNELIDKRRELATAG

-511 NEAAITSETEKVEE
+511 NEAAITAETEKVEG
-525 LSSAVSENM
+525 LSSAVSKQM
-534 NSYETDANSF
+534 DSYETDADSF
-544 AQYKDEYVAGTNA
+544 AKYKDEYVAGTNA

-609 DAFDGMSGEAIIN
+609 DAFSGMSGEAIIN

-724 YLNALEF
+724 YLNTLEL

-938 TACRDLIQAELK
+938 TSCRDLIQAELK
-950 QAAATNDGTSKIGQY
+950 QAAATNDGTGKIEQY

-1023 NGEQIADYDTLKKVT
+1023 NGEQIADYNALKKVT

-1102 GISMTDFWNGFGTD
+1102 DISMTDFWNGFGTD

-1139 EIQETGSLKNQD
+1139 EIQETGSLKSQD

-1227 LEYKVVKEK
+1227 LEYKVAKEK

-1320 SANDKSNNDLKIW
+1320 SLNDKSNNDLKIW

-1412 REWNNKDAEK
+1412 REWNKKDAEK

-1462 QKMSLS
+1462 QKMTLT

-1473 LDGYHNKII
+1473 LDSYHNKII

-1492 GIQNLITNLESLINT
+1492 SIQNLIANLESLINT
-1507 LTKLNN
+1507 LTKVNN
-1513 LYSMFKTGEY
+1513 LYSMLKTGEY

-1530 LWNTIKGFLN
+1530 LWNTIKGFFN
-1540 NGGEKAASSGTSYVN
+1540 KGKSENVNKSFKDTFN
-1555 AAKQAVNAVKT
+1555 AAKKAFNAGKKQLT
-1566 TLVDTATE
+1566 DTAT
-1574 TGTALKNI
+1574 TGATDVINAMINQIK
-1582 LTTAN
+1582 T
-1587 NNITKQVVSSGNG
+1587 SGNG
-1600 IINAFTNIWNTIK
+1600 LIETFGGIWDKIK
-1613 GGAQSLFGGSG
+1613 VGAQSLFRGSG
-1624 EGGGIVSTVV
+1624 SGGGIISTFV
-1634 NGFKAVGNAVS
+1634 NGFKAIGNAVS
-1645 KSKIGSTILGGIGKV
+1645 KSKIGSTILGGLSNV
-1660 GTTLLSGGGKL
+1660 GTALVSGGGKL

-1685 LAAAGPAAIPILAA
+1685 LTAAGPYAIPIAA
-1699 GGLGIYGGTK
+1699 AAGLGIYG
-1709 AMKNQKKIWSN
+1709 AAKNFKHQKEIWSN

-1727 KAIKSVAS
+1727 KAIKSVAT

-1741 PIGGIVNLCKD
+1741 PIGAIVNLCKD
-1752 IFGKSKETAENTKDT
+1752 ISGKSKKTAENTKDT
-1767 ANSSSETAEN
+1767 ADSSSETAEN
-1777 TQKSATNLTIN
+1777 TKHSATNLTIN

-1813 EDKTVKTAATTL
+1813 EDKTVKTVATTL

-1836 AVGGPVGALIGTLL
+1836 AIGGPAGALIGTLL

>member
-1 MAREPEL
+1 MVDINKSLDGTLEKAIQASTQLKKMPSFVQDYML
-8 SIKVKVDPQIKPTEL
+8 SGDFSFGKAKKVEAKKLNIDND
-23 KTSIERKVKQSGEKP
+23 S
-38 QIDIDPNV
+38 IDIDGSDPAIQNLAAQLAGLDKSQQSAIFKMSDLSDAAQNATRSVLEQTAAQESLSGSLVESALKANGFSDAQAKEVIQNAQLV
-46 DGIKKKVEDKLKNIK
+46 DSAGNYLVVSKDIAQQNLETALSQNGVSAALQ
-61 ATASITPVVDTEK
+61 ATNQTEK
-74 LKTDIQQQINGIGDI
+74 QLAATIISTVLGQQVQTATTWAQKLALDALTITLSLAKQAAISFGIGLI
-89 PKVTVG
+89 T
-95 VNVDDFSSELTKQ
+95 
-108 LKDQLKEVNQQLS
+108 
-121 YYLKNLTSN
+121 
-130 TDRLGSFVNDI
+130 
-141 FPTKE
+141 
-146 FKATAKQ
+146 
-153 VANEVSDEFVGGLSG
+153 
-168 TFNINDLLNYKIS
+168 
-181 DTTKKRNL
+181 
-189 SQVENLV
+189 
-196 NEIKDIWAGLYA
+196 WAA
-208 DNWLDDDKIN
+208 
-218 INAFNDQFTQLGSKA
+218 SKA
-233 KELKSIL
+233 VE
-240 DSVYSAFDSDKF
+240 
-252 KDKLDVFN
+252 
-260 AQGFDLNKKLKEFM
+260 
-274 SIDDFLDEIIDKSKD
+274 
-289 AFKTTDQAMDF
+289 
-300 SKLING
+300 
-306 LTGDNKISFNSV
+306 
-318 LDNVSGE
+318 
-325 LLLSL
+325 
-330 GVAAVAFIATKIV
+330 
-343 DYLMNLKTHSEELV
+343 YLMNLKTRSEELV
-357 ATMNDSHDAA
+357 KTMNDSHDAA

-380 IDELNKSLKDAG
+380 IDELNDSLEAAG

-406 RLQAVNDMLQAQLE
+406 RLQAINDMLQAQLE

-447 SIVKTRTVNV
+447 SIVKSRTVNV
-457 SYAEGGANAGTH
+457 SYAEGGVNAGTH

-511 NEAAITSETEKVEE
+511 NEAAITAETEKVEG

-534 NSYETDANSF
+534 NSYETDADSF

-564 LANAQDNTGIDTTNL
+564 LSNAQDNTGIDTTNL

-609 DAFDGMSGEAIIN
+609 DAFSGMSGEAIIN

-724 YLNALEF
+724 YLNTLEL

-938 TACRDLIQAELK
+938 TSCRDLIQAELK
-950 QAAATNDGTSKIGQY
+950 QAAATNDGTGKIEQY

-1023 NGEQIADYDTLKKVT
+1023 NGEQIADYNALKKVT

-1102 GISMTDFWNGFGTD
+1102 DISMTDFWNGFGTD

-1139 EIQETGSLKNQD
+1139 EIQETGSLKSQD

-1227 LEYKVVKEK
+1227 LEYKVAKEK

-1320 SANDKSNNDLKIW
+1320 SLNDKSNNDLKIW

-1412 REWNNKDAEK
+1412 REWNKKDAEK

-1462 QKMSLS
+1462 QKMTLT

-1473 LDGYHNKII
+1473 LDSYHNKII

-1492 GIQNLITNLESLINT
+1492 SIQNLIANLESLINT
-1507 LTKLNN
+1507 LTKVNN
-1513 LYSMFKTGEY
+1513 LYSMLKTGEY

-1530 LWNTIKGFLN
+1530 LWNTIKGFFN
-1540 NGGEKAASSGTSYVN
+1540 KGKSENVNKSFKDTFN
-1555 AAKQAVNAVKT
+1555 AAKKAFNAGKKQLT
-1566 TLVDTATE
+1566 DTAT
-1574 TGTALKNI
+1574 TGATDVINAMINQIK
-1582 LTTAN
+1582 T
-1587 NNITKQVVSSGNG
+1587 SGNG
-1600 IINAFTNIWNTIK
+1600 LIETFGGIWDKIK
-1613 GGAQSLFGGSG
+1613 VGAQSLFRGSG
-1624 EGGGIVSTVV
+1624 SGGGIISTFV
-1634 NGFKAVGNAVS
+1634 NGFKAIGNAVS
-1645 KSKIGSTILGGIGKV
+1645 KSKIGSTILGGLSNV
-1660 GTTLLSGGGKL
+1660 GTALVSGGGKL

-1685 LAAAGPAAIPILAA
+1685 LTAAGPYAIPIAA
-1699 GGLGIYGGTK
+1699 AAGLGIYG
-1709 AMKNQKKIWSN
+1709 AAKNFKHQKEIWSN

-1727 KAIKSVAS
+1727 KAIKSVAT

-1741 PIGGIVNLCKD
+1741 PIGAIVNLCKD
-1752 IFGKSKETAENTKDT
+1752 ISGKSKKTAENTKDT
-1767 ANSSSETAEN
+1767 ADSSSETAEN
-1777 TQKSATNLTIN
+1777 TKHSATNLTIN

-1813 EDKTVKTAATTL
+1813 EDKTVKTVATTL

-1836 AVGGPVGALIGTLL
+1836 AIGGPAGALIGTLL